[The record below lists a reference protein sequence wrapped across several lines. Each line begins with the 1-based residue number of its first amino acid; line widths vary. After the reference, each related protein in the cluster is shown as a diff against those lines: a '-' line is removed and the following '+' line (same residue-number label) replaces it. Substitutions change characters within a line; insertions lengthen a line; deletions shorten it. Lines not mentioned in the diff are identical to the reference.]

1 MGSVR
6 WRPLKFFTSTHGT
19 NGALFSQ
26 YQALRTVCS
35 VRRLPMTTM
44 VLSSFQGRSQTRAH
58 DRARA
63 VTEGFQE
70 EAMFECSP
78 RGCIGILKAERNYL
92 AHLTD
97 EYRHVGSAVTCART
111 QKK

>member
-26 YQALRTVCS
+26 Y
-35 VRRLPMTTM
+35 
-44 VLSSFQGRSQTRAH
+44 QGRSQTRAH

-111 QKK
+111 QKKKLHHYPIVMVRNI